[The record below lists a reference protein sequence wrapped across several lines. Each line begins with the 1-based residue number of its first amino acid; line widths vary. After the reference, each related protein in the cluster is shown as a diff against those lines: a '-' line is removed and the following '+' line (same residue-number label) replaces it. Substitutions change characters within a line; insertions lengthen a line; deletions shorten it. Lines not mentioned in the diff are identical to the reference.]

1 MNVGE
6 RFTVIKASLL
16 SLDKNPWWNT
26 VVMAVTLD
34 GLRPEGGV
42 VVVAVGI
49 GRKERRR
56 KGGERRKNPCLR

>member
-1 MNVGE
+1 MV
-6 RFTVIKASLL
+6 
-16 SLDKNPWWNT
+16 DNT